1 MGTGYTRNDTANNIA
16 DGNVINASDLD
27 GEFDALQ
34 AAFSE
39 STGHSHD
46 GTVGEGPKIDTSGL
60 ADDAVTAAILDDGGD
75 FTVNSLTTTAGVTVN
90 GNTTLGNA
98 DTDTVTVTADIASGL
113 IPSADATYDLGATG
127 SEWNDLYITGT
138 ANIDALVADTAD
150 IDAGTIDGVTIG
162 TNSVV
167 TDLRVDNL
175 KVDGNTISS
184 TDTAGNIVLA
194 PDTTGDVQLDADT
207 IRVGDANADVT
218 ITTNG
223 TGDLTLNTNA
233 GTNSGVITI
242 ADAADGNIAITPN
255 GTGEVD
261 ISKVDIDGGAID
273 GTTIG
278 ADTAAA
284 ATVTDLTASGTVT
297 LGATALTADGADINR
312 TDVTTEGTVEAS
324 KVVTAD
330 SSGEVTVPDDKKIYF
345 GTDTDA
351 SIMYDET
358 TDDRLE
364 IGGAPVFVEKN
375 AHGTVTPE
383 NDGTFDLSTG
393 NFFTCTTAG
402 AIDLDFNYNTADLSS
417 TTLAKGMSGMIYL
430 SNASNHTVTAAADI
444 HISAADLTVISA
456 TGAYI
461 ISYYCPDGTNVYLSA
476 SAALTE
482 GS

>member
-1 MGTGYTRNDTANNIA
+1 MTGYTRNDTANNIA

-34 AAFSE
+34 AAFNG
-39 STGHSHD
+39 STGHAHTGATGDS
-46 GTVGEGPKIDTSGL
+46 PKIDTTGL
-60 ADDAVTAAILDDGGD
+60 ADDAVTAAILDDTGD

-98 DTDTVTVTADIASGL
+98 DTDTVTITADIASNL
-113 IPSADATYDLGATG
+113 IPSAETFNIGAVG

-138 ANIDALVADTAD
+138 ANIDSLVADTAD
-150 IDAGTIDGVTIG
+150 IDAGSIDGVTIG
-162 TNSVV
+162 TNSAV

-242 ADAADGNIAITPN
+242 ADAANGNIALTPN

-273 GTTIG
+273 GTIIG
-278 ADTAAA
+278 ANSAAA

-297 LGATALTADGADINR
+297 LGATDLTSTAAELNILDGATLDVNELNILDGVTATATELNYLDI
-312 TDVTTEGTVEAS
+312 TTLGTSEAS
-324 KVVTAD
+324 KAITAD
-330 SSGEVTVPDDKKIYF
+330 ANNDTVVSGSV
-345 GTDTDA
+345 
-351 SIMYDET
+351 
-358 TDDRLE
+358 R
-364 IGGAPVFVEKN
+364 
-375 AHGTVTPE
+375 GTVTTD
-383 NDGTFDLSTG
+383 NDLSFDMNATNNFKCTPSGTG
-393 NFFTCTTAG
+393 ALTFTNIT
-402 AIDLDFNYNTADLSS
+402 
-417 TTLAKGMSGMIYL
+417 SGQSGNIL
-430 SNASNHTVTAAADI
+430 LINSGGHSITAAATTKI
-444 HISAADLTVISA
+444 NSTDLTTISTA
-456 TGAYI
+456 GTYF
-461 ISYYCPDGTNVYLSA
+461 ISYYSDGTNVYVSTSA
-476 SAALTE
+476 NTV
-482 GS
+482 G

>member
-34 AAFSE
+34 AAFNA

-46 GTVGEGPKIDTSGL
+46 GTTGEGPKIDTAGL
-60 ADDAVTAAILDDGGD
+60 ADDAVTAAKLDETESY
-75 FTVNSLTTTAGVTVN
+75 TVAGVTVTGTAAFN
-90 GNTTLGNA
+90 GNTTIGNA
-98 DTDTVTVTADIASGL
+98 DTDTVTVTADVASSL
-113 IPSADATYDLGATG
+113 IPSADATHDLGAIG
-127 SEWNDLYITGT
+127 SEWNDDFITGT
-138 ANIDALVADTAD
+138 ANSDALVADTAD

-162 TNSVV
+162 TNSAV

-175 KVDGNTISS
+175 QVDGNTISS
-184 TDTAGNIVLA
+184 TDTDGNISLV
-194 PDTTGDVQLDADT
+194 PNGTGSVHADT
-207 IRVGDANADVT
+207 GTLRVGDANTDAA

-223 TGDLTLNTNA
+223 TGDLLINTNG
-233 GTNSGVITI
+233 GTNSGVIRI
-242 ADAADGNIAITPN
+242 YDAANGNIALTPN

-273 GTTIG
+273 DTIIG
-278 ADTAAA
+278 ANSAAA

-375 AHGTVTPE
+375 AHGTVTAE

-444 HISAADLTVISA
+444 HISAADLTAISA
-456 TGAYI
+456 TGTYI